1 MGLQNCAVRY
11 FTARFHAK
19 IYVFDDAAL
28 IGSSNLTD
36 GGLCSNREATLL
48 VEDSDDLDE
57 ARRLFLEL
65 WESAQ
70 ALTEDK
76 LEAFAK
82 VHVSPAFLDGNPRY
96 ADAVGGKVEPP
107 NIKVTTAR
115 PNAARM
121 FAEQLR
127 RQIYEQYKPAF
138 TEAVET
144 IRQGNYRRTD
154 LEDLGIEYETNRFL
168 NWVRLTQ
175 APGDNWAQA
184 PLRPKLD
191 ERLNEVRRLGQE
203 WVNADRNQV
212 PHDYTDMLTTARR
225 VFGTAES
232 IDIASKDELSQGLL
246 SLHAFLEQLRF
257 VKGGREQLA
266 PFFWSENSND
276 IDRVKKSLTRLVHGK
291 GDFIERL
298 HDLIYDPA
306 WWLEHFGTFC
316 SLELFGTIKLEEFPP
331 FNGRT
336 AKALRFLGYDVKTS

>member
-1 MGLQNCAVRY
+1 
-11 FTARFHAK
+11 
-19 IYVFDDAAL
+19 
-28 IGSSNLTD
+28 
-36 GGLCSNREATLL
+36 
-48 VEDSDDLDE
+48 
-57 ARRLFLEL
+57 
-65 WESAQ
+65 
-70 ALTEDK
+70 
-76 LEAFAK
+76 
-82 VHVSPAFLDGNPRY
+82 
-96 ADAVGGKVEPP
+96 
-107 NIKVTTAR
+107 
-115 PNAARM
+115 
-121 FAEQLR
+121 
-127 RQIYEQYKPAF
+127 
-138 TEAVET
+138 
-144 IRQGNYRRTD
+144 
-154 LEDLGIEYETNRFL
+154 
-168 NWVRLTQ
+168 
-175 APGDNWAQA
+175 
-184 PLRPKLD
+184 
-191 ERLNEVRRLGQE
+191 
-203 WVNADRNQV
+203 
-212 PHDYTDMLTTARR
+212 MLTTARR